1 MALGDLLYL
10 NVVESSNLIDF
21 DLIRSVASIFGIPDD
36 KATNY
41 IENVK
46 VTVENNWKIIA
57 KKHGLSRNEI
67 EYMSPAFNMEYK

>member
-1 MALGDLLYL
+1 MLSL
-10 NVVESSNLIDF
+10 NVDESSNLIDF

>member
-1 MALGDLLYL
+1 MRNGWLSLTD
-10 NVVESSNLIDF
+10 
-21 DLIRSVASIFGIPDD
+21 RVAPIWWNTQPDD

>member
-1 MALGDLLYL
+1 MIE
-10 NVVESSNLIDF
+10 NKT
-21 DLIRSVASIFGIPDD
+21 DD

-57 KKHGLSRNEI
+57 KK
-67 EYMSPAFNMEYK
+67 

>member
-1 MALGDLLYL
+1 MIE
-10 NVVESSNLIDF
+10 NKT
-21 DLIRSVASIFGIPDD
+21 DD

-46 VTVENNWKIIA
+46 VTVETNWKIIA

-67 EYMSPAFNMEYK
+67 EYRSPAFNMEYK

>member
-1 MALGDLLYL
+1 MIE
-10 NVVESSNLIDF
+10 NIT
-21 DLIRSVASIFGIPDD
+21 DD

>member
-1 MALGDLLYL
+1 MIE
-10 NVVESSNLIDF
+10 NKT
-21 DLIRSVASIFGIPDD
+21 DD

-46 VTVENNWKIIA
+46 VTVENNWKIIP

-67 EYMSPAFNMEYK
+67 EYMSPAFNMEYKEPLACTKVLLH

>member
-1 MALGDLLYL
+1 MLSL
-10 NVVESSNLIDF
+10 NVDESSNLIDF
-21 DLIRSVASIFGIPDD
+21 DLIRSVVSIFGIPDD